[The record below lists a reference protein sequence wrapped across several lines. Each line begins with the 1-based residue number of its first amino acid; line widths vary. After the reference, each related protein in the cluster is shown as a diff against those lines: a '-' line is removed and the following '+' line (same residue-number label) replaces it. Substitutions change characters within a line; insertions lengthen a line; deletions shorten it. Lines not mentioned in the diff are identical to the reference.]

1 MISKLLFFL
10 FHLNYETRYNFQ
22 GCDSRFNFKDPD
34 YDSNIERIIE
44 INYKNKLLK
53 QLNNSRISI
62 YDKLFIIKN
71 EEILESMTPNLYNAG
86 LFDDWDFEI

>member
-10 FHLNYETRYNFQ
+10 FHLNYETRHQFEAI
-22 GCDSRFNFKDPD
+22 DSRFPLKDPN
-34 YDSNIERIIE
+34 YDSNIERIID
-44 INYKNKLLK
+44 IYYNKKILD

-62 YDKLFIIKN
+62 FDKLLIIES
-71 EEILESMTPNLYNAG
+71 EEIFQSMTPNLYKAG